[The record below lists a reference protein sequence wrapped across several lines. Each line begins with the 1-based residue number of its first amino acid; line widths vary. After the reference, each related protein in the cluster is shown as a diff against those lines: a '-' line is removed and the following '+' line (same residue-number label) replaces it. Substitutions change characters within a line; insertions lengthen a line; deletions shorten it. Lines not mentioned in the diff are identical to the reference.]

1 MRRLRSLCNFRG
13 RFKRK
18 ESNRRWTRKN
28 RFESSRRNASTILG
42 RENSAAVQSG
52 TSITWN
58 PGKKWRATDFYE
70 ITSRPN
76 LNAEI
81 CPWWSDSLSPPIRRL
96 HSTKFVKSSGPFSTA
111 NSTIRFNCSQF
122 TALVKLPATIQ
133 FSSFGF
139 IRRFVTLRT
148 DLPSSSSQ
156 SSTTNDLRNW
166 LEKAKW
172 TVKPSS
178 PIFIDSS
185 LKASQRRSAS
195 SGHRQ
200 WKNWVSSAT
209 SFGSIRPKWDA
220 APGNRWNFLVETTT
234 PGSQHSFLQFTTKW
248 LTAAAPDSIERIPPP
263 SVHCPKTRV
272 IANLVLSVS
281 SPKFSLNFAV
291 VAILC
296 FIVRLLARGT
306 TGQCT
311 NLDVFPP
318 PNDAQVMR
326 CTVCCC
332 QPESYNNLNIIPL
345 YLKLIQN
352 YN

>member
-1 MRRLRSLCNFRG
+1 MRRLSLLCNFLG
-13 RFKRK
+13 RFKRQ
-18 ESNRRWTRKN
+18 ESNRRWPQRN
-28 RFESSRRNASTILG
+28 RFKSSPRNASTILG

-52 TSITWN
+52 TLITWN
-58 PGKKWRATDFYE
+58 PGKKRRATDFYE
-70 ITSRPN
+70 ITSRPS
-76 LNAEI
+76 LNAVI
-81 CPWWSDSLSPPIRRL
+81 CPWWSGSLNPPIRRL
-96 HSTKFVKSSGPFSTA
+96 HSTKFVKFSGPFSTA

-122 TALVKLPATIQ
+122 TALVKIPTTIR
-133 FSSFGF
+133 FSSSGF
-139 IRRFVTLRT
+139 IRRFVHLRT
-148 DLPSSSSQ
+148 ALPSSSSQ

-166 LEKAKW
+166 LDKEKW
-172 TVKPSS
+172 TARPFNR
-178 PIFIDSS
+178 ITIDSS

-209 SFGSIRPKWDA
+209 SFESIRPKWDA
-220 APGNRWNFLVETTT
+220 APGNRWNFPVETTT
-234 PGSQHSFLQFTTKW
+234 PGFPLLFLQCTTKW
-248 LTAAAPDSIERIPPP
+248 TETPAADWIKKIPPP

-272 IANLVLSVS
+272 IANLALPVS

-332 QPESYNNLNIIPL
+332 QPESYNNLNIISL
-345 YLKLIQN
+345 YLKLI
-352 YN
+352 